1 MSEYGI
7 IKLVHLGALVFWLG
21 PPLGAWLVLKTV
33 EDGSY
38 KPNSLAKR
46 VSRVFYLTVILE
58 HLAFISLLATGFLMA
73 FKYDLLGAAW
83 LSQKIFI
90 VLLVIV
96 PLEIFD
102 VLLGNWIAST
112 ASKKLYAG
120 RPLKSWERYWLEVY
134 HGIFTKI
141 ALIIIPLSVLIIMYL
156 ATSKTGLDLLSWQEF
171 QK

>member
-1 MSEYGI
+1 VV

-21 PPLGAWLVLKTV
+21 PPLGAWLVLRTV

-38 KPNSLAKR
+38 QQGSLAEK

-58 HLAFISLLATGFLMA
+58 HVAFIALLATGFLMA
-73 FKYDLLGAAW
+73 LKYDLMESVW
-83 LSQKIFI
+83 LNQKIFI
-90 VLLVIV
+90 VFLVVV
-96 PLEIFD
+96 PLEVAD

-120 RPLKSWERYWLEVY
+120 EPLKNWERYGLEAY

-141 ALIIIPLSVLIIMYL
+141 ALIVIPLSVLAIMYL
-156 ATSKTGLDLLSWQEF
+156 ATSKAGFGALS
-171 QK
+171 